1 MTTCVL
7 VDDLL
12 VTGSCESLI
21 VQTRNDLQLK
31 FNMKDLGELTFF
43 LGIEFARSKEGYVM
57 NQRKYA
63 LELISEMGLSGAKP
77 VHTPIDPN
85 VRLTS
90 IEYDLHVQGDSGVI
104 QGDKPLKD
112 IGRYQR
118 LVG

>member
-1 MTTCVL
+1 VVL
-7 VDDLL
+7 VYVDDLL
-12 VTGSCESLI
+12 VTRSCASLI

-63 LELISEMGLSGAKP
+63 LQLISEIGLSGAKP
-77 VHTPIDPN
+77 VHIPLDPN

-90 IEYDLHVQGDSGVI
+90 IEYDSYVQSAS
-104 QGDKPLKD
+104 
-112 IGRYQR
+112 
-118 LVG
+118 